1 MNPNLHKTLE
11 RIACFLGLFFILSC
25 GSTAAILSTP
35 IENIDVLPLK
45 AVELTDTEEKEW
57 SHLDL
62 KTDTIPG
69 ISLHKA
75 YKELVKPKS
84 KTVIVAVID
93 SGIDIDHE
101 DLKDNIW
108 VNSGEIPNNG
118 KDDDNNGYID
128 DVHGWNFL
136 GGADNEQLEY
146 VRLVASGDTIHP
158 RYTEA
163 KELLAKEYEKTSRDK
178 KQYDEILTQLTES
191 NTAIVDYLNNPNY
204 TKEDVEAV
212 FTTDWE
218 VLKHARIIKQSYGFG
233 FDSIEALMKDL
244 SSALKRFNDRLDYN
258 LNIDY
263 DGRKIVG
270 DNPNDF
276 KDRSYGNGDVRAKNG
291 RTHGTH
297 VSGIIAANRN
307 NGIGMNGVA
316 NNVKIMAIRNTPS
329 GDEYDKDVALG
340 VYYAV
345 DNGAKVINMSF
356 GKAFSPHSDW
366 VRDAIAYAAE
376 KDVLIVAAA
385 GNDGKDTDQINYFPN
400 DQINNGT
407 EVSDTFLKVGS
418 NGPRYGSTLAASYSN
433 YGKNT
438 VDVFAPGSQIYS
450 TYPKNTYEFAS
461 GTSMASPLVAG
472 VAALIFS
479 QYPNL
484 SAAQVKQILMASG
497 IVINKKVSLE
507 SGRIVPFTELSQSGN
522 IVNAYNALIMAKKL
536 SK

>member
-1 MNPNLHKTLE
+1 
-11 RIACFLGLFFILSC
+11 
-25 GSTAAILSTP
+25 
-35 IENIDVLPLK
+35 
-45 AVELTDTEEKEW
+45 
-57 SHLDL
+57 
-62 KTDTIPG
+62 
-69 ISLHKA
+69 
-75 YKELVKPKS
+75 
-84 KTVIVAVID
+84 
-93 SGIDIDHE
+93 
-101 DLKDNIW
+101 
-108 VNSGEIPNNG
+108 
-118 KDDDNNGYID
+118 
-128 DVHGWNFL
+128 
-136 GGADNEQLEY
+136 
-146 VRLVASGDTIHP
+146 
-158 RYTEA
+158 
-163 KELLAKEYEKTSRDK
+163 
-178 KQYDEILTQLTES
+178 
-191 NTAIVDYLNNPNY
+191 
-204 TKEDVEAV
+204 
-212 FTTDWE
+212 
-218 VLKHARIIKQSYGFG
+218 
-233 FDSIEALMKDL
+233 
-244 SSALKRFNDRLDYN
+244 
-258 LNIDY
+258 
-263 DGRKIVG
+263 
-270 DNPNDF
+270 
-276 KDRSYGNGDVRAKNG
+276 
-291 RTHGTH
+291 
-297 VSGIIAANRN
+297 
-307 NGIGMNGVA
+307 MNGVA